1 MTEVEILKPK
11 DAFGAFIFEVCAGS
25 KDAES
30 IKIGIPGTELV
41 AGAEDRI
48 GAVFEL
54 FELLKE
60 MNENMKN
67 IDEGINRMNENLE
80 NMGLGGLENDER
92 QRTY

>member
-1 MTEVEILKPK
+1 MTEIEILKPT
-11 DAFGAFIFEVCAGS
+11 DAFGSFIFELCAGS
-25 KDAES
+25 KEAES

-48 GAVFEL
+48 SAVFEL

-60 MNENMKN
+60 MNQNMKS

-80 NMGLGGLENDER
+80 NMGLGGLENGE
-92 QRTY
+92 QE